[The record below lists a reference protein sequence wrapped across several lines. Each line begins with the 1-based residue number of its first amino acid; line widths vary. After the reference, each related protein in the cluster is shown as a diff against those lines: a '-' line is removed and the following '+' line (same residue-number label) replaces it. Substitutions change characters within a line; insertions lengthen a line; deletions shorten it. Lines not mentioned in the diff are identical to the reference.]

1 MLKLS
6 TTKINPVFIRNFYVL
21 HAFLLMVDNNIS
33 THVMVKPCFQGIEQD
48 MIMLKHFK
56 DKYLASFLYTSS
68 AHIFLMFLFTF
79 KIWNFFLWKRIFFWR
94 LFSRLVSQTVS
105 GGSGGGHHWKI
116 VNLTLLGLVSAL
128 LNWIITWVNLWQS
141 FATNK

>member
-1 MLKLS
+1 MLKFNL
-6 TTKINPVFIRNFYVL
+6 KLNPVSIRNFYVL

-48 MIMLKHFK
+48 IIMLKHFK

-79 KIWNFFLWKRIFFWR
+79 KI
-94 LFSRLVSQTVS
+94 
-105 GGSGGGHHWKI
+105 
-116 VNLTLLGLVSAL
+116 
-128 LNWIITWVNLWQS
+128 
-141 FATNK
+141 